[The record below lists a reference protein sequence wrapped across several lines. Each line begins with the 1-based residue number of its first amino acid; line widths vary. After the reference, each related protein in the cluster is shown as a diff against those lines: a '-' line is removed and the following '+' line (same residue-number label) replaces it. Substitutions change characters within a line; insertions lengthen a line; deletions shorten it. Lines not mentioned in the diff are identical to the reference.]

1 MLLLF
6 RYGLILP
13 EKRANLQALKPAAFQ
28 SDSDSDSNSRPNVPT
43 LAEQSV
49 IKPKDLSAQQKA
61 IQEDPTVYQYDEIY
75 DKIETKKQ
83 ESKLARKDVDKKPKY
98 ISKLLQSANRRKRE
112 NELRIERQVQKDRV
126 AEGDE
131 FKDKEEFVTS
141 AYKKKLEELRELE
154 EQEKREEYL
163 EQIGDVTKQ
172 SDLGGF
178 YRHLYEQQVKNEE
191 VEVKTEQVADDSK
204 DLEKDLPK
212 KEKKSRKYRA
222 RDEKNSSDSD
232 EPKEVKKS
240 KTHLPSNLDADSDFS
255 IESSDDE
262 DTKEEKEVEKK
273 IEVVEIKEEPKE
285 KEVKVVVKETP
296 LEFEPEIKE
305 EEKPVVKKVKV
316 DIWKKRTV
324 GTVFDEAVKR
334 YYERKA
340 ERNSSG

>member
-1 MLLLF
+1 MLILF

-13 EKRANLQALKPAAFQ
+13 EKRANLQTLKPAAFQ

-98 ISKLLQSANRRKRE
+98 INKLLQAANRRKRE

-172 SDLGGF
+172 SDLDGF

-191 VEVKTEQVADDSK
+191 VEVKTEPVVDETK
-204 DLEKDLPK
+204 ELPK

-262 DTKEEKEVEKK
+262 DNKEEKEVEKK

-285 KEVKVVVKETP
+285 KEVKDVVKETP

>member
-1 MLLLF
+1 MLILF

-98 ISKLLQSANRRKRE
+98 INKLLQAANRRKRE

-172 SDLGGF
+172 SDLDGF

-191 VEVKTEQVADDSK
+191 VDVKTEPVADETK
-204 DLEKDLPK
+204 ELPK

-262 DTKEEKEVEKK
+262 DNKEEKEVEKK
-273 IEVVEIKEEPKE
+273 IDVVEIKEEPKE
-285 KEVKVVVKETP
+285 REVKDVVKETP